1 MLPLSVK
8 LRALESAQ
16 DEEVLA
22 EREASWLRRFAGVIG
37 HGRDDVVS
45 VPLHPR
51 ASRGRTNVPAVNT
64 PAMGQPAGGAHKP
77 ME

>member
-16 DEEVLA
+16 EETPVA
-22 EREASWLRRFAGVIG
+22 DEASWLHRFAGVIG